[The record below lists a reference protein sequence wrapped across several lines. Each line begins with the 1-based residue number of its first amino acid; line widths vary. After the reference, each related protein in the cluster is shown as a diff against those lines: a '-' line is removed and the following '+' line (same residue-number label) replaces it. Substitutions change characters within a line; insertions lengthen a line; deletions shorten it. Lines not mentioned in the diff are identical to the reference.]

1 MVQADWSDVIVEG
14 HRGVQGQQGNVISKV
29 EGDEL
34 WVERECSDG
43 GYDTLCVVAIS
54 IDRTELEN
62 ERVNI
67 FTLTTV

>member
-14 HRGVQGQQGNVISKV
+14 HGRVQGQQGNVISEVK
-29 EGDEL
+29 GDEL
-34 WVERECSDG
+34 WVERERSDG

-62 ERVNI
+62 ERVKI
-67 FTLTTV
+67 FTLSIV